1 MKQKFL
7 IWLTLLLLVVPSFCS
22 AAPNNLV
29 KIADTT
35 NSIIYVDTESVTAI
49 TKDNLIYM
57 LVAMEEH
64 YKNSEYLAKLR
75 KSNPK
80 LKQASMR
87 VFLYMFNNNG
97 TQYCVP
103 SRFMA
108 DAESKVCLD
117 LGADMVMKPVNKS
130 ITLIKTYEM
139 GYSVLERKQKLL
151 QKAKGR
157 N

>member
-1 MKQKFL
+1 MKRKFL
-7 IWLTLLLLVVPSFCS
+7 VWLVLFLIVLSSTCF
-22 AAPNNLV
+22 AASNNLV
-29 KIADTT
+29 KIADTS
-35 NSIIYVDTESVTAI
+35 NGKIYVDTESVTAI
-49 TKDNLIYM
+49 TKDNQIYM

-64 YKNSEYLAKLR
+64 YKNSQYLAKLR
-75 KSNPK
+75 QSNPK
-80 LKQASMR
+80 LKQAGMR

-108 DAESKVCLD
+108 DVEGKVCLD

-130 ITLIKTYEM
+130 IILIKTYEM
-139 GYSVLERKQKLL
+139 GYSVLERRQKML

>member
-1 MKQKFL
+1 MKRKFL
-7 IWLTLLLLVVPSFCS
+7 VWLVLFLIVLSSTCF
-22 AAPNNLV
+22 AASNNLV
-29 KIADTT
+29 KIADTS
-35 NSIIYVDTESVTAI
+35 NGKIYVDTESVTAI
-49 TKDNLIYM
+49 TKDNQIYM

-64 YKNSEYLAKLR
+64 YKKSEYLAKLR
-75 KSNPK
+75 QSSPK

-108 DAESKVCLD
+108 DVEGKVCLD

-139 GYSVLERKQKLL
+139 GYSVLERKQKML
-151 QKAKGR
+151 QKVKGR

>member
-1 MKQKFL
+1 MKRKFL
-7 IWLTLLLLVVPSFCS
+7 IWLTLLLLVVPSLCS

-35 NSIIYVDTESVTAI
+35 NSTIYVDTESVTAI
-49 TKDNLIYM
+49 TKNNQIYM

-64 YKNSEYLAKLR
+64 YKNSQYLTKLR
-75 KSNPK
+75 QSNPN

-108 DAESKVCLD
+108 DAEGKVCWRLH
-117 LGADMVMKPVNKS
+117 LG
-130 ITLIKTYEM
+130 
-139 GYSVLERKQKLL
+139 
-151 QKAKGR
+151 
-157 N
+157 

>member
-1 MKQKFL
+1 MKRKFL
-7 IWLTLLLLVVPSFCS
+7 IWLTLLLLVVPSLCS

-35 NSIIYVDTESVTAI
+35 NSTIYVDTESVTAI
-49 TKDNLIYM
+49 TKNNQIYM

-64 YKNSEYLAKLR
+64 YKNSQYLTKLR
-75 KSNPK
+75 QSNPN

-108 DAESKVCLD
+108 DAEGKVCLD

-130 ITLIKTYEM
+130 ITLIKTYET
-139 GYSVLERKQKLL
+139 GYSVLEHKQKMM
-151 QKAKGR
+151 QKVRRGG
-157 N
+157 

>member
-1 MKQKFL
+1 MKRKFL
-7 IWLTLLLLVVPSFCS
+7 VWLVLFLIVLSSTCF
-22 AAPNNLV
+22 AASNNLV
-29 KIADTT
+29 KIADTS
-35 NSIIYVDTESVTAI
+35 NGKIYVDIESVSAI
-49 TKDNLIYM
+49 TKDNQIYM
-57 LVAMEEH
+57 LVVMEEH
-64 YKNSEYLAKLR
+64 YKNSQYLAKLR
-75 KSNPK
+75 QSNPK

-108 DAESKVCLD
+108 DVEGKVCLD

-139 GYSVLERKQKLL
+139 GYSVLERKQKML
-151 QKAKGR
+151 QKVKGR

>member
-1 MKQKFL
+1 MRRKFL
-7 IWLTLLLLVVPSFCS
+7 ILLTLLLLVVSNLCS

-49 TKDNLIYM
+49 TKNNQMYM

-64 YKNSEYLAKLR
+64 YKNSQYLSKLR
-75 KSNPK
+75 QSNPK

-108 DAESKVCLD
+108 DVEGKVCLD

-130 ITLIKTYEM
+130 ITLVKTYET
-139 GYSVLERKQKLL
+139 GFSVLEKKQRLL
-151 QKAKGR
+151 KR
-157 N
+157 SF